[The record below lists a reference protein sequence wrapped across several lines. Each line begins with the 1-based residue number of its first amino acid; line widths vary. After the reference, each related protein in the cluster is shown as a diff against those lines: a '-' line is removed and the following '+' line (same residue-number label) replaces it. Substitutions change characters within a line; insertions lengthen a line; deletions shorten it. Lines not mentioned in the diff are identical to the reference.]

1 MYEHYLGV
9 DLHKRRTYL
18 VLMDA
23 HGQVKDQRRLANEAV
38 VAYATQLPS
47 STMKISAW
55 LWLCTG
61 ASKSG
66 GMRTTWA

>member
-23 HGQVKDQRRLANEAV
+23 HGQVKDQRRLAIEAI
-38 VAYATQLPS
+38 AARIARKALKLRY
-47 STMKISAW
+47 
-55 LWLCTG
+55 G
-61 ASKSG
+61 
-66 GMRTTWA
+66 